1 MRVPKHC
8 AWGGALIGS
17 KSVTKPRLE
26 RVLLA
31 NLELLALYVDAD
43 GAPLRLIQGASPKQE
58 RELAQVLT
66 AIQDM
71 LKIAPAKRSADV
83 RTNEAASRI
92 ESRQVVIAILLALGA
107 LWSVAGYFALPDFVF
122 GKSGSDFGFL
132 IWPLGIW
139 IAALGV
145 LEAVGVPVF
154 RFGSAGPLWRRALFV
169 VLWLGPYF
177 AICYRPL

>member
-1 MRVPKHC
+1 MEASGPH
-8 AWGGALIGS
+8 GAQAVHVDDGRLSGPVVDS
-17 KSVTKPRLE
+17 PR
-26 RVLLA
+26 
-31 NLELLALYVDAD
+31 
-43 GAPLRLIQGASPKQE
+43 Q
-58 RELAQVLT
+58 
-66 AIQDM
+66 
-71 LKIAPAKRSADV
+71 
-83 RTNEAASRI
+83 
-92 ESRQVVIAILLALGA
+92 